1 MAKARDRPRL
11 LLVDDDKKVAI
22 PSGMLCMMIAS
33 METRPMWYSF
43 LFLIFSFDSGISLSI
58 KREIMIPV
66 VININNII
74 RAGKGLNM
82 VFKSFKLSG
91 IKSFKETKIITPL
104 AKARE
109 VVIIFC
115 SFFKLNNKGIS
126 PKRVEI
132 PAIEDKIKA

>member
-43 LFLIFSFDSGISLSI
+43 LFLIFSFDSGISL
-58 KREIMIPV
+58 PV